1 MFWFREIIS
10 HAYEIWIWFHIP
22 WNQSW
27 FHIWNMDMISW
38 FHIVWFHVLYMHAY
52 MIGLTMISW
61 VWFHTWNYDIIGNL
75 KSYVLVSWN
84 HIPCIWNLDM
94 ISYTMKSIMISYMKY
109 GYDIMI
115 SYSVISCVIYACIYD
130 RLDYDIM
137 GMISYL
143 KLWYHR

>member
-61 VWFHTWNYDIIGNL
+61 VWFHTWNYDFIGNL
-75 KSYVLVSWN
+75 KSYVLVSWY
-84 HIPCIWNLDM
+84 HIPCIWFQWYDVIYQYITMWYHIRNLDM
-94 ISYTMKSIMISYMKY
+94 ISWFYIVWYHMLYMHACHGYDFILETMIS
-109 GYDIMI
+109 
-115 SYSVISCVIYACIYD
+115 
-130 RLDYDIM
+130 
-137 GMISYL
+137 
-143 KLWYHR
+143 